1 MLLPLALALVTAVAL
16 IVVLGPLLGVQRA
29 APERIEFDRSVYRDQ
44 LGELERDH
52 ARGVIGAAEA
62 DAARLEIER
71 RMLAADRV
79 RPAHAAAGAADSG
92 SGGGFGAAGG
102 GRRRRALSRGGRAR
116 GAGSAFCRARGDPQM
131 APDDPRTSQDV
142 AALAAKVAEK
152 PDDVDGWMDLGRAE
166 ATQQDWQK
174 SVDAYRHAASLA
186 PQRADI
192 GAAYGEVQVLA
203 ADGIVTP
210 GAETEFRKVLAED
223 PASGIARYYLA
234 LADAQAGRTQQAI
247 DAWQKLAA
255 ESPENAPMRAE
266 LKARID
272 DTAKSAGIAA
282 PALAPPA
289 AAAST
294 APAAGAPPGPNQD
307 QMAAAANMT
316 PEQRQAMIHS
326 MVDQLAAKLQSS
338 PDDLDGWTR
347 LARAYSVLGERDKAA
362 DAYEHAAKL
371 DPKNVDLPLGEVD
384 ALLAGDALDQSLPDR
399 VVALLHRIETLSPQQ
414 PEALWYLGL
423 AAAQAHQPDQAAGY
437 WQRLLAA
444 LPPDAPER
452 KTVTDALATVKGK

>member
-29 APERIEFDRSVYRDQ
+29 APERIEYDRSVYRDQ
-44 LGELERDH
+44 LAELERDH
-52 ARGVIGAAEA
+52 ARGVIGDAEA
-62 DAARLEIER
+62 ASARLEIER
-71 RMLAADRV
+71 RMLTADRA
-79 RPAHAAAGAADSG
+79 RPATLRQARPIPVLAMVLALLVAGAAGALYLVV
-92 SGGGFGAAGG
+92 GAPAVPDQPFAE
-102 GRRRRALSRGGRAR
+102 RAANRAP
-116 GAGSAFCRARGDPQM
+116 AE
-131 APDDPRTSQDV
+131 DDLDV
-142 AALAAKVAEK
+142 KALAAKVAEK

-166 ATQQDWQK
+166 ATQRDWQK

-192 GAAYGEVQVLA
+192 GAGYGEVQVLA

-210 GAETEFRKVLAED
+210 GAEAEFRKVQAED

-255 ESPENAPMRAE
+255 ESPANAPIRAE
-266 LKARID
+266 LKNRID
-272 DTAKSAGIAA
+272 EAAQSAGIAA
-282 PALAPPA
+282 PPLAPPA
-289 AAAST
+289 PAS
-294 APAAGAPPGPNQD
+294 PAAVAGAAPPGPNQE

-326 MVDQLAAKLQSS
+326 MVDQLAAKLQST
-338 PDDLDGWTR
+338 PDDLAGWMR
-347 LARAYSVLGERDKAA
+347 LAKAYSVLDERDKAA

-371 DPKNVDLPLGEVD
+371 DPKNVDIPLGEVD
-384 ALLAGDALDQSLPDR
+384 ALLDGDALDQSLPDR